1 MPTRCSTEG
10 MVNMSESLGF
20 SIEID
25 REICMGS
32 GVCSVYAGATFVL
45 DESAHAVASDP
56 PGDTLDAIRTAV
68 EACPTGA
75 IKLIPA

>member
-1 MPTRCSTEG
+1 
-10 MVNMSESLGF
+10 MSETTRF

-25 REICMGS
+25 RDVCMGS

-45 DESAHAVASDP
+45 DETAHAVASDP
-56 PGDTLDAIRTAV
+56 PQDTLDAIRTAV

-75 IKLIPA
+75 IKLILA